1 MRRLLKGLF
10 LLIFAVVP
18 ILIVGGGL
26 GVLWLSRSLP
36 AASGT
41 VTLNDLSGPVS
52 ISRDEHGVPHIRGET
67 REDVLAALGFAHAQD
82 RLWQME
88 VSRMAGQGRLSELFG
103 SATLSTDVWLRTIA
117 IYQAAE
123 ASYAAFPPE
132 AKEALT
138 AYARGVN
145 AWLER
150 EPRLFAAGLPPEF
163 VILGHEPEPW
173 RPEDSVVVVK
183 MMSVGL
189 AANIGDE
196 INRLALTRAG
206 FSAAEIDDL
215 MPMLPGETPPPLPD
229 LNVVLG
235 YGAADEGQA
244 RVDAGLQE
252 QAIEIGGLTGR
263 GASNNWVISGDRTT
277 SGAPILANDPHLGLA
292 APSVWYLAHLRVE
305 EGDNVRNLVGATLA
319 GAPLVLLGRNDDIAW
334 GFTNTGADVQ
344 DLFVERINPNDPDE
358 YQTPEGWAAF
368 GTAEETIR
376 IDGGDHHVFQRRF
389 TRHGP
394 VMPGGYRNL
403 EALLPEGTVGALQ
416 WVALAEDDTT
426 MIAGLGLWDVE
437 TVEDFKRGMRD
448 FVTPM
453 QSIVIA
459 DRAGDIGLIAPGR
472 VPVRGADND
481 IAGRAPVPGWDAAY
495 DWQGFIPFDDLPRAS
510 TPARGAIGTANTRLV
525 PADYRPLLT
534 YDWDEPYRQR
544 RVDELI
550 LDRNAPHDVAA
561 SQAAQL
567 DIRSTGLA
575 EILPLMLGA
584 VEGREGL
591 DPFVTAALGDWD
603 FMMDR
608 DRPEPLIATAWLR
621 HAMIAIFEDD
631 LGNAFDGWF
640 EARGEVM
647 RRVLTGDG
655 VRDWCDRRGTDAP
668 EDCASVLAESL
679 GTALAELEGRYGND
693 RTAWRWGEAH
703 VAVGEHRPFG
713 QVPPLDR
720 LFNVSVASGGDA
732 FTLDRGRTSLNDD
745 EAPYAN
751 RHASSYRAI
760 YPLDDLDASLYMT
773 TTGQSGNV
781 FSRHYRD
788 LAEPWADGNYIVIPT
803 DPGRYEGE
811 AAGTWQLV
819 P

>member
-18 ILIVGGGL
+18 IIVVGAGL
-26 GVLWLSRSLP
+26 GTLWLSRSLP

-41 VTLNDLSGPVS
+41 VALDGLAGPVS
-52 ISRDEHGVPHIRGET
+52 ITRDEQGVPHIRGET
-67 REDVLAALGFAHAQD
+67 RDDVFAALGFAHAQD

-103 SATLSTDVWLRTIA
+103 SPTLSTDVWLRTIA

-132 AKEALT
+132 AKQALT

-150 EPRLFAAGLPPEF
+150 EPRLFSASLPPEF

-196 INRLALTRAG
+196 INRLALARAG
-206 FSAAEIDDL
+206 LNAAEIDDL
-215 MPMLPGETPPPLPD
+215 MPMLPGETPPALPD
-229 LNVVLG
+229 LNALLG
-235 YGAADEGQA
+235 YGPEDSARAQENAAGD
-244 RVDAGLQE
+244 R
-252 QAIEIGGLTGR
+252 AIEIGGLTGR
-263 GASNNWVISGDRTT
+263 GASNNWVIGGERTA

-305 EGDNVRNLVGATLA
+305 NGGTVRNLVGATLA

-344 DLFVERINPNDPDE
+344 DLFVERINPDDPGE

-376 IDGGDHHVFQRRF
+376 IDGADDHVFQRRF

-403 EALLPEGTVGALQ
+403 ENLLPDGTVGALQ

-426 MIAGLGLWDVE
+426 MIAGLGLWDFE
-437 TVEDFKRGMRD
+437 TVDDFKRGMVE

-459 DRAGDIGLIAPGR
+459 GRNGDIGLIAPGR
-472 VPVRGADND
+472 VPVRAAEND
-481 IAGRAPVPGWDAAY
+481 MAGRAPVPGWDATY
-495 DWQGFIPFDDLPRAS
+495 DWQGYIPFDDLPRESA
-510 TPARGAIGTANTRLV
+510 PARGAIGTANTRMV
-525 PADYRPLLT
+525 PPDYEPHLT
-534 YDWDEPYRQR
+534 HDWDEPYRQR

-550 LDRNAPHDVAA
+550 LERNEPHDVAA
-561 SQAAQL
+561 SRAAQL

-584 VEGREGL
+584 IEGREGL

-631 LGNAFDGWF
+631 LGTAFDGWF
-640 EARGEVM
+640 QARGEVM
-647 RRVLTGDG
+647 RRVLTGNS
-655 VRDWCDRRGTDAP
+655 VRDWCDRRDTDAP

-679 GTALAELEGRYGND
+679 DAALADLEGRYGDD

-703 VAVGEHRPFG
+703 MAIGEHRPFG

-720 LFNVSVASGGDA
+720 LFNVTVESGGDA
-732 FTLDRGRTSLNDD
+732 FTLDRGRTSLNDE

-751 RHASSYRAI
+751 RHASSFRAI

-788 LAEPWADGNYIVIPT
+788 LAEPWAAGDYLTIPT
-803 DPGRYEGE
+803 DPSAYERN